1 VHQTRL
7 CGMPRVAADD
17 QTAKRSASTKRTKTH
32 RHKRQLMADEPQL
45 TEAQPEVQRDQPTLG
60 EALEL
65 NPADGPR
72 PLTIAEYRARQEKRQ
87 PRKHKRS
94 GRRVKLLQQRRLV
107 KEMTQLAKEE
117 SSRQR
122 YKERLED
129 IESKISQGAKQRK
142 RAA

>member
-1 VHQTRL
+1 
-7 CGMPRVAADD
+7 
-17 QTAKRSASTKRTKTH
+17 
-32 RHKRQLMADEPQL
+32 MADEPQL
-45 TEAQPEVQRDQPTLG
+45 TEAQPEVKRDQPTLG
-60 EALEL
+60 KALEL

-117 SSRQR
+117 SARVW
-122 YKERLED
+122 KL
-129 IESKISQGAKQRK
+129 
-142 RAA
+142 